1 MVFVNRKVTDVHTW
15 EEKVDNAILRVSC
28 ILILLAG
35 SVWAQGNRLDNQD
48 VIDMVKVGLSDDVVI
63 EKIRTAPETSFDTS
77 LEALKALKA
86 AKVSDAVIRIMVNP
100 KAPASMDRAMVTS
113 TASPAV
119 PGFPSNATVAYRRSG
134 GSFTALEQ
142 CPAPSTKSAGMGVGI
157 LTGGMAG
164 IKAKSVYRGA
174 EAPLRIE
181 ERRPTFYVRSNS
193 GRGIILVRLEKKG
206 DRRELQ
212 VLSDNFG
219 SQTGLREKD
228 RVEATVAPIADGFIS
243 VAPAKDLPNG
253 EYLITFDE
261 YGAVSFDFG
270 IVAPK

>member
-1 MVFVNRKVTDVHTW
+1 MDK
-15 EEKVDNAILRVSC
+15 AIVRASC

-100 KAPASMDRAMVTS
+100 KAPPSMDSVTAPLA
-113 TASPAV
+113 ASSAV
-119 PGFPSNATVAYRRSG
+119 PGFPSNAVLAYKRPD
-134 GSFTALEQ
+134 GSFTTLEQ

-164 IKAKSVYRGA
+164 VKAKSVYRGA

-206 DRRELQ
+206 DHRELQ

-228 RVEATVAPIADGFIS
+228 RVEATVAPIADGIIS
-243 VAPAKDLPNG
+243 LAPAKDLPNG

-270 IVAPK
+270 IAGAK